1 MSPLAE
7 VLHGEGLI
15 ITGSDMKESPAVD
28 HLRSLGIP
36 VVIGHRGESVEG
48 KDLVI
53 RTAAV
58 HDDNPEIAA
67 AHALG
72 IPVFERAQAWGSI
85 MRRYE
90 NALCISGTHGKT
102 STTSMCTHIAM
113 AARIDPTVMIGGTL
127 PILGHRPTGGEGQNH
142 HFRVLRVLQL
152 LPVLLSYRGGD
163 PEH

>member
-1 MSPLAE
+1 MANDRIHDYIVPGKRAHLVGIGGVSMSPLAE

-58 HDDNPEIAA
+58 SASA
-67 AHALG
+67 
-72 IPVFERAQAWGSI
+72 
-85 MRRYE
+85 
-90 NALCISGTHGKT
+90 
-102 STTSMCTHIAM
+102 
-113 AARIDPTVMIGGTL
+113 
-127 PILGHRPTGGEGQNH
+127 
-142 HFRVLRVLQL
+142 
-152 LPVLLSYRGGD
+152 
-163 PEH
+163 

>member
-53 RTAAV
+53 RGPCPGHSGVRAGPGLGIHYAAV
-58 HDDNPEIAA
+58 
-67 AHALG
+67 
-72 IPVFERAQAWGSI
+72 
-85 MRRYE
+85 
-90 NALCISGTHGKT
+90 
-102 STTSMCTHIAM
+102 
-113 AARIDPTVMIGGTL
+113 
-127 PILGHRPTGGEGQNH
+127 
-142 HFRVLRVLQL
+142 
-152 LPVLLSYRGGD
+152 
-163 PEH
+163 

>member
-58 HDDNPEIAA
+58 HDDNPRSLRPMPWAFRCSSGPRPGDP
-67 AHALG
+67 LCG
-72 IPVFERAQAWGSI
+72 G
-85 MRRYE
+85 MM

-113 AARIDPTVMIGGTL
+113 AARD
-127 PILGHRPTGGEGQNH
+127 
-142 HFRVLRVLQL
+142 
-152 LPVLLSYRGGD
+152 
-163 PEH
+163 